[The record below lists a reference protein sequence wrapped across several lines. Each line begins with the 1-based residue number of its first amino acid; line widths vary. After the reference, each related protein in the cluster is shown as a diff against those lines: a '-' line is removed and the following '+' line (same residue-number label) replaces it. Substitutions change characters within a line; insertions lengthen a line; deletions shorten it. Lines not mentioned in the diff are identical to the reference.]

1 MTYDARSVANFLL
14 DHAEE
19 KNVSLTLLA
28 LMKIIYHAH
37 GWYLAKS
44 GSPLVR
50 QSLEAWQDGPVVRIL
65 WDELSGNGA
74 NFLSSRAKRLD
85 VLTNQKT
92 IVEYGE
98 IPPEI
103 ADFLHDI
110 FAIYSK
116 IHAFELSKMT
126 HVKGSPW
133 DMIWNDSSGNIKLG
147 MKIPNEVIRT
157 WFSSRDIEI
166 LH

>member
-14 DHAEE
+14 DYAED

-28 LMKIIYHAH
+28 LMKIVYYAH
-37 GWYLAKS
+37 GWYLAKI
-44 GSPLVR
+44 GFPLVR
-50 QSLEAWQDGPVVRIL
+50 QPFEAWKDGPVIRIL
-65 WDELSGNGA
+65 WDEFSGNGA
-74 NFLSSRAKRLD
+74 NSLSSRAQRLD

-92 IVEYGE
+92 VVEYGE
-98 IPPEI
+98 IPMET
-103 ADFLHDI
+103 ADFLRDL
-110 FAIYSK
+110 FTAYSR
-116 IHAFELSKMT
+116 IHAFELSRMT

-133 DMIWNDSSGNIKLG
+133 DVIWNDSSGNIKLG
-147 MKIPNEVIRT
+147 MKIPNEIIRS